1 MDCTR
6 GPPYL
11 PSQGHAPF
19 VRLPRPRIGGPVVRA
34 KWQRYTGTM
43 NLFRATLVGVAL
55 ALALPAASFAQWQW
69 IDKDGRKVFSDQS
82 PPADIPAK
90 NILKQPG
97 ARGRSVTPA
106 EPAAPAAVPAKATPA
121 SPKLSGK
128 DKELE
133 EKKKQAEA
141 AEAEKKKEQ
150 DEQVAKE
157 RADNCARMKTAK
169 TTLDSGARIA
179 RMNEK
184 GEREYM
190 DDAQRAAEGKRLET
204 LIARDCKAP
213 G

>member
-1 MDCTR
+1 
-6 GPPYL
+6 
-11 PSQGHAPF
+11 
-19 VRLPRPRIGGPVVRA
+19 
-34 KWQRYTGTM
+34 M
-43 NLFRATLVGVAL
+43 NLFRATLLGV
-55 ALALPAASFAQWQW
+55 ALALPAAGFAQWQW

-97 ARGRSVTPA
+97 PRGRSVAPV
-106 EPAAPAAVPAKATPA
+106 EPAASAAVPAKATPA

-157 RADNCARMKTAK
+157 RAENCARMKSAK
-169 TTLDSGARIA
+169 ATLDSGARIA

-184 GEREYM
+184 GEREFM
-190 DDAQRAAEGKRLET
+190 DDAQRTAESKRLDT
-204 LIARDCKAP
+204 VLARDCKAP